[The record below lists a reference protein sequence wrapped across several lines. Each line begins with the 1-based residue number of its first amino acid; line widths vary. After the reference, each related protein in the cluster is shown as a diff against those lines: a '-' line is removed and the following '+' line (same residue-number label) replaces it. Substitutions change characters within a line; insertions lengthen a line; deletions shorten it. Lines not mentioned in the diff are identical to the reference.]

1 MSSEITTCCLQ
12 DCLQLHTNS
21 QITLEWVGEWLGQDK
36 DALQRLSEPCDK
48 GRQTNCASHADGAKL
63 APPHIRISSL
73 SMSCSQIATR
83 NDPAINI
90 SQRDGYRLGFKNAKL
105 ERDFLKH
112 FFDIR

>member
-1 MSSEITTCCLQ
+1 MSLEITTCCLQ

-36 DALQRLSEPCDK
+36 DSLQRLSEPCDK
-48 GRQTNCASHADGAKL
+48 GRSHADGAKL
-63 APPHIRISSL
+63 APPNIRISSL

-105 ERDFLKH
+105 ERDFRKP